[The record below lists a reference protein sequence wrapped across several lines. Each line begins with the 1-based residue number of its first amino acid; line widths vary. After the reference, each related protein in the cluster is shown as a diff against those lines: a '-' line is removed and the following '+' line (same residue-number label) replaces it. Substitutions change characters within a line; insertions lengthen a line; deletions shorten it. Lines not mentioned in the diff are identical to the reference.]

1 MNLYYE
7 FKPEKRFCGKALSEF
22 TPAKLTELFQE
33 PDEINRPE
41 NSSYTEEVASYHF
54 FSLDLTLFFNVQQL
68 LSIAVANPAFKL
80 FDTEVFKLRENEL
93 IELFKANGFSKHE
106 MDADWGEKQLIFE
119 EANVTVFFDNQVVS
133 EIFID
138 V

>member
-1 MNLYYE
+1 MDLYYE
-7 FKPEKRFCGKALSEF
+7 FKPEKRFCGKVLSEF
-22 TPAKLTELFQE
+22 APAKLSELFHE

-41 NSSYTEEVASYHF
+41 NSTYAEEVSSYHF
-54 FSLDLTLFFNVQQL
+54 FSLQLTLFFNVQQL
-68 LSIAVANPAFKL
+68 LSIAVANPAFQL
-80 FDTEVFKLRENEL
+80 FNTHVFKLRENEL

-106 MDADWGEKQLIFE
+106 TDADWGEKQLIFE
-119 EANVTVFFDNQVVS
+119 EANVTFFFDNQLVS

>member
-7 FKPEKRFCGKALSEF
+7 FKPDKRFCGKALSDI
-22 TPAKLTELFQE
+22 TPSKFAELFQE
-33 PDEINRPE
+33 PDEIDRPE
-41 NSSYTEEVASYHF
+41 NPGYGEDVTTYHF
-54 FSLDLTLFFNVQQL
+54 FSLQLTLFFNVQQL
-68 LSIAVANPAFKL
+68 LSIAVANPSFQL
-80 FDTEVFKLRENEL
+80 FNTDVFKLRENEL

-106 MDADWGEKQLIFE
+106 LDADWGEKQLIFE
-119 EANVTVFFDNQVVS
+119 EANVTIFFDNQIVS